1 MFNQLPTPVIIAH
14 RGASAHAPENTI
26 AAFRLA
32 VEQRADAIE
41 LDAKLASD
49 GHVVVIHDQTV
60 DRTTTASGRVSQMT
74 TYDLTKLDAGSHF
87 DCIFKGEPIPTL
99 EQVFDLFGKH
109 IYINVELTNYESRM
123 DDLPEKVAQL
133 VNDYHLHERIL
144 FSSFNPIALIRIRR
158 LLPEVPIGLLAHSGH
173 MGLWARSWLGRMMQY
188 HSLNPEFQDVNRNLI
203 ETAHKHNRRVY
214 VYTVN
219 ERKEMERLFALKAD
233 GIFTDDPQIARELL
247 SKVRN

>member
-1 MFNQLPTPVIIAH
+1 MFSYLPTPVIIAH

-32 VEQRADAIE
+32 VEQGADAIE

-87 DCIFKGEPIPTL
+87 DCTFKGEPIPTL
-99 EQVFDLFGKH
+99 EQVFDLFGKQ
-109 IYINVELTNYESRM
+109 IYINVELTNYESIT

-133 VNDYHLHERIL
+133 VRQYHLQNRIL
-144 FSSFNPIALIRIRR
+144 FSSFNPISLFKIRK
-158 LLPEVPIGLLAHSGH
+158 LSPEVPIGLLALPGRK
-173 MGLWARSWLGRMMQY
+173 GLWARSWFGRMMRY
-188 HSLNPEFQDVNRNLI
+188 HSIHPELHDVNRNMI
-203 ETAHKHNRRVY
+203 ETAHKHNHRVY

-219 ERKEMERLFALKAD
+219 ERREMESLFAIRVD
-233 GIFTDDPQIARELL
+233 GVFTDDPLIARQLL